1 MTRPFIAGSAA
12 ARRMLAMTKYAHSR
26 LFLAALAAGQ
36 IAAVTALAVTFL
48 AVAPRPLLAQD
59 AMPDTPKELKN
70 FRLDPEKAPPVRE
83 PVPTTE
89 PVVKPPA
96 ANAPAARPPAAQAP
110 VVEVPVQVP
119 NVRVPAA
126 RTPAARPGAA
136 KPAVKPSVA
145 PSVTPSDKPNAPAA
159 GAPDAVPAPEP
170 AAQLPEFQPQASQP
184 QTSQPEAA
192 PSDNAPAPALPWSYI
207 LAALLAA
214 IGVGAAIFF
223 KRRRSDYAD
232 VHGEQEAIF
241 EPTED
246 PADGHH
252 IAATDPVAELDAVIA
267 PLVPAPV
274 SVIPAP
280 VIRAPISAN
289 RPKLD
294 ISFVP
299 EKASI
304 SLANLTIKGRL
315 HIVNNGADVADAMQL
330 NAAVISASEGQGLAI
345 SRYFTS
351 ALPTG
356 KELGAAKVGEQIA
369 LEMDLMIPIADLQ
382 TFVMGKQKLLVP
394 IILARV
400 EYQWGDAKHADEAQL
415 SCLIGREASPPKPKM
430 GALRLDLGPRS
441 FASLGQRPLPG

>member
-1 MTRPFIAGSAA
+1 
-12 ARRMLAMTKYAHSR
+12 MLAMTNYVHSR
-26 LFLAALAAGQ
+26 LFLAAL
-36 IAAVTALAVTFL
+36 V
-48 AVAPRPLLAQD
+48 VAPIVAVMGGAVLAQD
-59 AMPDTPKELKN
+59 AMPDTPKELKD
-70 FRLDPEKAPPVRE
+70 FKLDPEKAPPVRE

-145 PSVTPSDKPNAPAA
+145 PSVTPNVTPSDKPNAPAA

-232 VHGEQEAIF
+232 VHGAQEAIF

-330 NAAVISASEGQGLAI
+330 NAAVISASEGQGQAI